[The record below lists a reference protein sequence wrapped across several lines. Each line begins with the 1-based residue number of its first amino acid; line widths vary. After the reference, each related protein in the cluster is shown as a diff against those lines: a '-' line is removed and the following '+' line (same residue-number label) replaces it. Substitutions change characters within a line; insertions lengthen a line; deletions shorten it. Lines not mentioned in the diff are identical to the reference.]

1 MNYKDKYKYYKK
13 KYLSIK
19 PNNDAILNNKKIIKK
34 SNDKTKILNKDRQHV
49 YWLIDEARKLQD
61 DEDIFLMILK
71 ILEDIISFA
80 KFANIKTIIS
90 IGDSPSIFF
99 KILDTININNK
110 INIKYLPISGINL
123 RISDKFL
130 SSKLKELNDIITDK
144 MLFDKILWVDF
155 LASGNTFLKFHNN
168 LPKRIKDFSYY
179 YCYGYPTYFPGM
191 NSPEKF
197 LNKFELEVHNL
208 LGKLKNEK
216 KLYYLNIPKT
226 NLFQQFIRKIIG
238 NSDNYFIRCV
248 KKSLVDS
255 NYKIELY
262 NDIPLKYNTSTNN
275 KYCMNIVNGIIEIL
289 ENSYTYNFDLI
300 KENILLMNN
309 NN

>member
-1 MNYKDKYKYYKK
+1 
-13 KYLSIK
+13 
-19 PNNDAILNNKKIIKK
+19 
-34 SNDKTKILNKDRQHV
+34 
-49 YWLIDEARKLQD
+49 
-61 DEDIFLMILK
+61 
-71 ILEDIISFA
+71 
-80 KFANIKTIIS
+80 
-90 IGDSPSIFF
+90 
-99 KILDTININNK
+99 
-110 INIKYLPISGINL
+110 
-123 RISDKFL
+123 
-130 SSKLKELNDIITDK
+130 
-144 MLFDKILWVDF
+144 
-155 LASGNTFLKFHNN
+155 
-168 LPKRIKDFSYY
+168 
-179 YCYGYPTYFPGM
+179 M

-216 KLYYLNIPKT
+216 KLYYLNIPKA